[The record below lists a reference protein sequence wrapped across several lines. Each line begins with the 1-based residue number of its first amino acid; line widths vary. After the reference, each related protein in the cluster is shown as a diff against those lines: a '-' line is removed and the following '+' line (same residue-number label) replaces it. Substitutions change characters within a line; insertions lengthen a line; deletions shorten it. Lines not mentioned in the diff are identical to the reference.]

1 MAKLR
6 VALVGCGK
14 IGQKHLQAL
23 VHTKMMDLVATVDQD
38 VEKAAAAAV
47 AFDAASYSSIQE
59 LCHEHPDIEAAIIAT
74 PSGTHPQLVEEALSQ
89 NLHVLLEKPMALLAQ
104 DARHMID
111 LAKQRGR
118 VFAVTHFYR
127 LLPTVTMALDAFNEG
142 KLGRLVEGSLS
153 VRYSRPEAYYEAE
166 SWRGTRSMDG
176 GVLYNQA
183 IHGLDAMLQFSG
195 PIVEVFGYGA
205 ALTHDIEVED
215 TFVAVLRTRQGALLT
230 VNATTS
236 VAEVNLEERLSLI
249 GSEGSVVLGPTVH
262 QVDFWRVAG
271 DDEEAIK
278 SEVGEAPIRSG
289 WKSHAEALADFSE
302 AVQNHRAARLSAE
315 SVLHTIEV
323 IEALLTASQTGR
335 PVAINP
341 PSS

>member
-1 MAKLR
+1 MAKLK

-14 IGQKHLQAL
+14 IGHKHLQAL

-38 VEKAAAAAV
+38 AEKAAAAAV

-59 LCHEHPDIEAAIIAT
+59 LCHEHPDLEAAIIAT
-74 PSGTHPQLVEEALSQ
+74 PSGSHPQVVEEALFQ
-89 NLHVLLEKPMALLAQ
+89 NLHVLLEKPMALKAR

-111 LAKQRGR
+111 LAEQRGR
-118 VFAVTHFYR
+118 VLAVTHFYR
-127 LLPTVTMALDAFNEG
+127 LLPTVMMALDAFREG

-153 VRYSRPEAYYEAE
+153 VRYSRPEAYYQAE
-166 SWRGTRSMDG
+166 TWRGTQSMDG
-176 GVLYNQA
+176 GVLFNQA
-183 IHGLDAMLQFSG
+183 IHGLDALLQFTG

-215 TFVAVLRTRQGALLT
+215 TFAGVLRTREGALLT
-230 VNATTS
+230 LNATTS
-236 VAEVNLEERLSLI
+236 VAEVNLEERMALV

-262 QVDFWRVAG
+262 QVDFWRVMG
-271 DDEEAIK
+271 DDEEAVK
-278 SEVGEAPIRSG
+278 SEMGEVPLRSG
-289 WKSHAEALADFSE
+289 WKSHAEALADFLE
-302 AVQNHRAARLSAE
+302 AVQHHHVPRLSAG
-315 SVLHTIEV
+315 SALHTIEV

-335 PVAINP
+335 PVVINP